1 MLMPSALSCDSS
13 RPPMTRLQAALFA
26 SPPAS
31 PPTTAQ
37 STIDNIFTTCRSLQ
51 SMLTAPAMVTS
62 SNQASNTPRQLP
74 TPPMAHAS
82 LPPPLKLRLR
92 SHKSDGNSD
101 GVARKRVVKR
111 TAPSRG
117 INKRRRA
124 TEDDMGRD
132 NDIDSDLDIDASENH
147 SGAEEGESAFP
158 RPATPKRA
166 RLAPEVIP
174 LGLER
179 SDFHNLQTNSQ
190 NNNEETTGS
199 EAEVEADGEMW
210 STEDDRILVELVLEK
225 LKLTKSDW
233 QDCARSLG
241 KDRSS
246 IGRRWKSL
254 MVSGD
259 VGLKTRS
266 RRGKLHGTW
275 R

>member
-1 MLMPSALSCDSS
+1 MLMPSAISCDSS
-13 RPPMTRLQAALFA
+13 RPPMTRLQSALFA

-51 SMLTAPAMVTS
+51 SMLTAPAMATPS
-62 SNQASNTPRQLP
+62 QASNSPRQLP

-92 SHKSDGNSD
+92 SHKSEANSD

-111 TAPSRG
+111 KAPSRG
-117 INKRRRA
+117 VNKRRRA
-124 TEDDMGRD
+124 TEDDMGRGD
-132 NDIDSDLDIDASENH
+132 DVDSDSDIEASEHN
-147 SGAEEGESAFP
+147 SSEEGESAFP
-158 RPATPKRA
+158 RPSTPKRA
-166 RLAPEVIP
+166 RIAP
-174 LGLER
+174 ER
-179 SDFHNLQTNSQ
+179 SDFHNLHTTPQEH
-190 NNNEETTGS
+190 NEEATSS
-199 EAEVEADGEMW
+199 EAEMEADGEMW

-254 MVSGD
+254 MVSGE

-266 RRGKLHGTW
+266 RRSKLHGTW